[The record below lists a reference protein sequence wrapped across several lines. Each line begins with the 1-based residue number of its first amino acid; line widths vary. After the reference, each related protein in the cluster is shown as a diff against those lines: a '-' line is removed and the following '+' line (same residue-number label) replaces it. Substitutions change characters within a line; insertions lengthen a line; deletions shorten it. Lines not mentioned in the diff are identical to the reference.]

1 MLIYILHIC
10 ISSSHF
16 CLSFDAFSFMWS
28 LSLSRWRE
36 VRSRKKKKTKCK
48 QSCIWFYLYIQYKR
62 NKPNR
67 TKPNRNEACNN
78 SLADFKN
85 FIAYVDVVDSIVVTA
100 VLSLSTLFPLAFPL
114 NKTHTRRVATRH
126 WTNKMKM
133 RGNFSLFLCSSLTLY
148 WLINVQYWR
157 AHQSSARTIP
167 DRLHLSFVTHS
178 PLPLL
183 LSL

>member
-1 MLIYILHIC
+1 M
-10 ISSSHF
+10 
-16 CLSFDAFSFMWS
+16 
-28 LSLSRWRE
+28 
-36 VRSRKKKKTKCK
+36 RSRKKKKTKCK

-114 NKTHTRRVATRH
+114 NKTHTRRVANQTL
-126 WTNKMKM
+126 NKQNENAWK
-133 RGNFSLFLCSSLTLY
+133 FFFVSVLITHTL
-148 WLINVQYWR
+148 L
-157 AHQSSARTIP
+157 AHQCPILTGTSIVCKNDSRPFT
-167 DRLHLSFVTHS
+167 SFFCYSFATTATAITVIAITS
-178 PLPLL
+178 VLFKFKWL
-183 LSL
+183 